1 MKKNFD
7 SIEQYNFKEIINKYF
22 LKDAII
28 VLIFKNERE
37 VRVLSRILINGKVVL
52 KNQTFSNIDVNNLE
66 QVKKIIDEL
75 KIIYEDYWK
84 NLNQINTSI
93 RLSLSL
99 KIDSS
104 DNLKISNFEKILGKT
119 DLIYNFFISKFDKDF
134 IYYQVIFNGTPNNF
148 LEIMEENN
156 YNFDTQ
162 NKIWLLK

>member
-1 MKKNFD
+1 M
-7 SIEQYNFKEIINKYF
+7 
-22 LKDAII
+22 
-28 VLIFKNERE
+28 
-37 VRVLSRILINGKVVL
+37 RVLSRILINGKVVL
-52 KNQTFSNIDVNNLE
+52 KNQTFSNIDVNNLDK
-66 QVKKIIDEL
+66 VKKIIDEL

-104 DNLKISNFEKILGKT
+104 DNLKISNFEKILGET

>member
-1 MKKNFD
+1 MR
-7 SIEQYNFKEIINKYF
+7 
-22 LKDAII
+22 A
-28 VLIFKNERE
+28 
-37 VRVLSRILINGKVVL
+37 LSRILINGKVVL
-52 KNQTFSNIDVNNLE
+52 KNQTFSSVDVNNLE

-104 DNLKISNFEKILGKT
+104 DNLKISNFEKVLGET

-156 YNFDTQ
+156 YSFDTQ

>member
-1 MKKNFD
+1 M
-7 SIEQYNFKEIINKYF
+7 
-22 LKDAII
+22 
-28 VLIFKNERE
+28 
-37 VRVLSRILINGKVVL
+37 
-52 KNQTFSNIDVNNLE
+52 
-66 QVKKIIDEL
+66 